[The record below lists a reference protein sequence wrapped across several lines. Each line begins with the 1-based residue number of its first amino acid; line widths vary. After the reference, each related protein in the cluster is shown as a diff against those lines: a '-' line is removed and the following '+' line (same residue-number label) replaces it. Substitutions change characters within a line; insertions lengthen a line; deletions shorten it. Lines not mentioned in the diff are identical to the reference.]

1 MELTTGRRLHG
12 FAVRYV
18 QPLTELHATLYRME
32 YEKNGADLV
41 WLDRG
46 DDNKTFSIAFKTIP
60 QDDTGVFHILEHSVL
75 CGSEKY
81 PVKEPFVELLKS
93 SLQTFL
99 NAMTFPDK
107 TMYPV
112 CSRNEQDFLNLMDVY
127 LDAVFHPLSISDPT
141 AFRQE
146 GWHYELEGADGALRR
161 NGVVYNEMKGAF
173 SDPDQTLMAELNRLL
188 FPHNCYGYVSGG
200 HPDHIPELTYE
211 HYLANHAKYYH
222 PSNARIFLDGQVDLD
237 KALSKLDSFL
247 APYDRLSVDADI
259 PMQAPVSPAEFTTT
273 YEISP
278 AEDPTDKVL
287 LAAGWMVGSFA
298 ERERAAACGAL
309 CQLLCASNE
318 APLKKALLERGLAQD
333 VVLLNMGES
342 IQQPYV
348 MLLVRNTTKE
358 NKNTVW
364 NAVTEV
370 LTGLVESGLDHDRL
384 HAILNQMEFSAREK
398 DFGTMPR
405 GLVYAMETLDSWLY
419 GGDPAQPLLSD
430 ELFRSLR
437 EKIDEG
443 WFEALLRSVFLEN
456 PHQAKVCLLPS
467 PTLGEERR
475 KAEEAELA
483 RIKAGWTVEE
493 IETVKAE
500 FDALRAR
507 QAQPDTPEQIA
518 TLPTL
523 SLSDIP
529 EETPRL
535 RSRAEQLDGTTLL
548 YQDIDTDGIA
558 YLDLYFAV
566 DDLPLETL
574 ELLPLLGEVLG
585 DLATE
590 HYSPLELLGEI
601 EGKLGRFSVRPKVF
615 AKRGQNVKCEPYLV
629 VSLSLLES
637 RKQDALTLLREV
649 LLTTKFD
656 DRAAVSNRLRQS
668 RISLE
673 QAIRF
678 SGNLYAVQRAASSFS
693 ASNTV
698 EEHLLGISQL
708 RWRQKQEKSFETDGA
723 ALCGA
728 LADLCRTVFVRERVV
743 LSFTGKR
750 DDLWLRDV
758 LSALPSGVKGNGA
771 EYVPLNAKAEGFLV
785 SADIGYAARSGSLS
799 LLGSRRT
806 GAARV
811 AANLL
816 TLDYLWNTVR
826 VKGGA
831 YGVSLNVRDD
841 GQVNFSSYRDPR
853 CGQSLEVFTRTGAAL
868 LSFCDSGEA
877 LDRYIIS
884 TIGRM
889 EPVLTPRLEAVMAAG
904 LYFCD
909 ITHEDRQQARSEVLH
924 VTREQLRSFAELLN
938 EVAQQSTVC
947 VIGGQSAID
956 GCGNLLTQAESLQ
969 SN

>member
-1 MELTTGRRLHG
+1 
-12 FAVRYV
+12 
-18 QPLTELHATLYRME
+18 
-32 YEKNGADLV
+32 
-41 WLDRG
+41 
-46 DDNKTFSIAFKTIP
+46 
-60 QDDTGVFHILEHSVL
+60 
-75 CGSEKY
+75 
-81 PVKEPFVELLKS
+81 
-93 SLQTFL
+93 
-99 NAMTFPDK
+99 
-107 TMYPV
+107 
-112 CSRNEQDFLNLMDVY
+112 
-127 LDAVFHPLSISDPT
+127 
-141 AFRQE
+141 
-146 GWHYELEGADGALRR
+146 
-161 NGVVYNEMKGAF
+161 
-173 SDPDQTLMAELNRLL
+173 
-188 FPHNCYGYVSGG
+188 
-200 HPDHIPELTYE
+200 
-211 HYLANHAKYYH
+211 
-222 PSNARIFLDGQVDLD
+222 
-237 KALSKLDSFL
+237 
-247 APYDRLSVDADI
+247 
-259 PMQAPVSPAEFTTT
+259 
-273 YEISP
+273 
-278 AEDPTDKVL
+278 
-287 LAAGWMVGSFA
+287 
-298 ERERAAACGAL
+298 
-309 CQLLCASNE
+309 
-318 APLKKALLERGLAQD
+318 
-333 VVLLNMGES
+333 
-342 IQQPYV
+342 
-348 MLLVRNTTKE
+348 
-358 NKNTVW
+358 
-364 NAVTEV
+364 
-370 LTGLVESGLDHDRL
+370 
-384 HAILNQMEFSAREK
+384 
-398 DFGTMPR
+398 
-405 GLVYAMETLDSWLY
+405 METLDSWLY

-430 ELFRSLR
+430 ELFQSLR
-437 EKIDEG
+437 KKIDEG

-467 PTLGEERR
+467 PTLGEERS

-483 RIKAGWTVEE
+483 RIKAGWTAEE

-574 ELLPLLGEVLG
+574 ELLPLLGEVL
-585 DLATE
+585 
-590 HYSPLELLGEI
+590 
-601 EGKLGRFSVRPKVF
+601 
-615 AKRGQNVKCEPYLV
+615 
-629 VSLSLLES
+629 
-637 RKQDALTLLREV
+637 
-649 LLTTKFD
+649 LTTKFD
-656 DRAAVSNRLRQS
+656 DRTAVSNRLRQS

-673 QAIRF
+673 QAIRC

-708 RWRQKQEKSFETDGA
+708 RWRQKQEKSFETEGA

-889 EPVLTPRLEAVMAAG
+889 EPVLSPRLEASAAAG

>member
-1 MELTTGRRLHG
+1 M
-12 FAVRYV
+12 
-18 QPLTELHATLYRME
+18 
-32 YEKNGADLV
+32 
-41 WLDRG
+41 
-46 DDNKTFSIAFKTIP
+46 
-60 QDDTGVFHILEHSVL
+60 
-75 CGSEKY
+75 
-81 PVKEPFVELLKS
+81 
-93 SLQTFL
+93 
-99 NAMTFPDK
+99 
-107 TMYPV
+107 
-112 CSRNEQDFLNLMDVY
+112 
-127 LDAVFHPLSISDPT
+127 
-141 AFRQE
+141 
-146 GWHYELEGADGALRR
+146 
-161 NGVVYNEMKGAF
+161 
-173 SDPDQTLMAELNRLL
+173 
-188 FPHNCYGYVSGG
+188 
-200 HPDHIPELTYE
+200 
-211 HYLANHAKYYH
+211 
-222 PSNARIFLDGQVDLD
+222 
-237 KALSKLDSFL
+237 
-247 APYDRLSVDADI
+247 
-259 PMQAPVSPAEFTTT
+259 
-273 YEISP
+273 
-278 AEDPTDKVL
+278 
-287 LAAGWMVGSFA
+287 
-298 ERERAAACGAL
+298 
-309 CQLLCASNE
+309 
-318 APLKKALLERGLAQD
+318 
-333 VVLLNMGES
+333 
-342 IQQPYV
+342 
-348 MLLVRNTTKE
+348 
-358 NKNTVW
+358 
-364 NAVTEV
+364 
-370 LTGLVESGLDHDRL
+370 
-384 HAILNQMEFSAREK
+384 
-398 DFGTMPR
+398 
-405 GLVYAMETLDSWLY
+405 
-419 GGDPAQPLLSD
+419 
-430 ELFRSLR
+430 
-437 EKIDEG
+437 
-443 WFEALLRSVFLEN
+443 
-456 PHQAKVCLLPS
+456 
-467 PTLGEERR
+467 
-475 KAEEAELA
+475 
-483 RIKAGWTVEE
+483 
-493 IETVKAE
+493 
-500 FDALRAR
+500 
-507 QAQPDTPEQIA
+507 
-518 TLPTL
+518 
-523 SLSDIP
+523 
-529 EETPRL
+529 
-535 RSRAEQLDGTTLL
+535 
-548 YQDIDTDGIA
+548 
-558 YLDLYFAV
+558 
-566 DDLPLETL
+566 
-574 ELLPLLGEVLG
+574 
-585 DLATE
+585 
-590 HYSPLELLGEI
+590 
-601 EGKLGRFSVRPKVF
+601 
-615 AKRGQNVKCEPYLV
+615 
-629 VSLSLLES
+629 
-637 RKQDALTLLREV
+637 

-785 SADIGYAARSGSLS
+785 S
-799 LLGSRRT
+799 RT

-889 EPVLTPRLEAVMAAG
+889 EPVLSPRLEASAAAG